1 MDPVQRSRDIENKL
15 AIGGMRNPLDAS
27 AKIPNAATVGSAIFS
42 LLYDAAAFP
51 SATRLVDCMLSSQKA
66 EPLDEQFVSTLRDLS
81 LKVLTGGKS
90 CPFIRTAKANTPLS
104 ADVIWAWGQLSGDP
118 DAETLASW
126 LRAGAPLGF
135 ASPIPTNGIFP
146 SVKAQRWEDE
156 AACGLARSIQG
167 WANHPSASQYSAD
180 LQTLVQDAINKGFC
194 SLYNS
199 VGAEQAGVTCQRTG
213 RSKESQDNL
222 GPPGIGKL
230 CNQGE
235 RIILPNLED
244 AIEDALHIFRQGGA
258 PSFLAIDIKDA
269 FHNVPIG
276 ADKAFTAAAFEH
288 NGQLRILVYDVLVFG
303 CMSSPTV
310 WGRCAALLGRSH
322 AAINPAVRGQVYVDD
337 PLFTFD
343 SDNPEHRRLLGV
355 SDSP

>member
-1 MDPVQRSRDIENKL
+1 
-15 AIGGMRNPLDAS
+15 
-27 AKIPNAATVGSAIFS
+27 
-42 LLYDAAAFP
+42 
-51 SATRLVDCMLSSQKA
+51 MLSSQKA

-126 LRAGAPLGF
+126 LRAGAPLF

-199 VGAEQAGVTCQRTG
+199 LAEAELAVGRELVTG

-222 GPPGIGKL
+222 GPPGIG
-230 CNQGE
+230 
-235 RIILPNLED
+235 
-244 AIEDALHIFRQGGA
+244 RQQVVQ
-258 PSFLAIDIKDA
+258 PR
-269 FHNVPIG
+269 G
-276 ADKAFTAAAFEH
+276 ADHPTKA
-288 NGQLRILVYDVLVFG
+288 
-303 CMSSPTV
+303 
-310 WGRCAALLGRSH
+310 GRCH
-322 AAINPAVRGQVYVDD
+322 
-337 PLFTFD
+337 
-343 SDNPEHRRLLGV
+343 
-355 SDSP
+355 